1 MRISD
6 WSSDVCSSDLMA
18 VVPQGLVSGIAL
30 SVLCGG
36 VAGSVVTG
44 AAVNRPFAPVDG
56 ALATS
61 RLLHPEKIHAVRVEH
76 QVVTFWHRLDAQA
89 VVHHL
94 ASNFLVE
101 CEIVRMCHRYPPS
114 LASEIGRAHV

>member
-1 MRISD
+1 
-6 WSSDVCSSDLMA
+6 MA

-44 AAVNRPFAPVDG
+44 AAVNRPIAPVDG

-101 CEIVRMCHRYPPS
+101 R
-114 LASEIGRAHV
+114 SEERRVGKECVSTGRSRWSPDHYKKKKQTQDRR